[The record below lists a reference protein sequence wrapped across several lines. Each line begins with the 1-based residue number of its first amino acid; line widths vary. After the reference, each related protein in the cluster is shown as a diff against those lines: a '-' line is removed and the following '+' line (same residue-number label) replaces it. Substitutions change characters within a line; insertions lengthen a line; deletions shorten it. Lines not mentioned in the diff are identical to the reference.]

1 MLPSRQI
8 LTIHR
13 IFKVRSVDRYISSYF
28 ALYLKGTAT
37 GEKKRRK
44 IFMGW
49 LLECRIF
56 LCTLYFV
63 DHSTLAE

>member
-13 IFKVRSVDRYISSYF
+13 IFKVHLVDISSYI
-28 ALYLKGTAT
+28 ASYLKGTAT

-49 LLECRIF
+49 LLECRIL
-56 LCTLYFV
+56 LCTLKTV
-63 DHSTLAE
+63 VH